1 MQPNTST
8 NNNSNSDLQAKLI
21 EYLQDMYAVENQLVN
36 TLQEHA
42 DDAADFPV
50 VQAKIQQHL
59 EETKQHRQRIEE
71 CLGRYGKQPSSGK
84 SALTGMM
91 GKLQGVLS
99 GSRKDTLARN
109 SRDDYVAEN
118 FEIVSYGML
127 IATAQA
133 FGDQQT
139 VQACQMNL
147 RDEVNMAKWLE
158 THTGEVALTALV
170 QDGIAIPT
178 STITQIQ
185 QQANQQMLQLWQ
197 QADQMAQ
204 QDQTPI
210 FANSAVGGASYQQSA
225 GQMNAGQQSAGQ
237 MNVGQQNAG
246 TAGRPDSL
254 STGLNQPASTAYPG
268 ATNTTSG
275 DTGTY
280 LGSSANRG
288 EFGTPADQS
297 PTYSAGGTN
306 QPSTVNPPSLD
317 TDQDVNNNEQNIQ
330 P

>member
-1 MQPNTST
+1 MQPNTRMNT
-8 NNNSNSDLQAKLI
+8 NSNSDLQAKLI
-21 EYLQDMYAVENQLVN
+21 EYLQDMYAVENQLVD

-42 DDAADFPV
+42 DDAKDFPV

-71 CLGRYGKQPSSGK
+71 CLSRYGKQPSGGK
-84 SALTGMM
+84 SALTSMM

-118 FEIVSYGML
+118 FEIASYGML

-170 QDGIAIPT
+170 QDGIDIPT
-178 STITQIQ
+178 GTIMQIQ

-210 FANSAVGGASYQQSA
+210 FANSAVGGATYQQSA
-225 GQMNAGQQSAGQ
+225 GQMNTS
-237 MNVGQQNAG
+237 

-254 STGLNQPASTAYPG
+254 SNGMNQPASTAYPG
-268 ATNTTSG
+268 ASASTSG

-280 LGSSANRG
+280 LGSSSNRG

-317 TDQDVNNNEQNIQ
+317 TDPDVNNNEQNIQ